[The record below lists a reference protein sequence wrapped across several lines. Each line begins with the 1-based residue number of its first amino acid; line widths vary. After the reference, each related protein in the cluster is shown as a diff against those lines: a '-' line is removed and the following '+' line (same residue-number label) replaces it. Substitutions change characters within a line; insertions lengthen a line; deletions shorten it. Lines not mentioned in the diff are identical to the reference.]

1 MDIFTNANGYPGVIE
16 MRRLILI
23 ALLSL
28 AGPAF
33 AQAVKDNP
41 KCEANPVFDRF
52 PGEVMEKCDRIRLNE
67 LEL

>member
-1 MDIFTNANGYPGVIE
+1 